1 MNGLKVGYES
11 FEFGYGSAK
20 FGYELSEFMWVRNDW
35 IAVYFH

>member
-20 FGYELSEFMWVRNDW
+20 FGYELSEFMWVGNDR
-35 IAVYFH
+35 IPVYFH